1 MPPTKERPASVES
14 HQNVHRSVRVFAFAV
29 APIREEQLDAMF
41 DKGESPNDFPLVEII
56 LVKKSDSGL
65 VTTLGGE
72 IAPKEDKLHACMRHT
87 FDKSLLTRESQT
99 DFIDSVGNSSPVPYI
114 VTRDGAHRQAFLE
127 VMHVRSGSVSL
138 HEPRV
143 FNGEADKIEQLVSV
157 SPKELYGL
165 FKTGSVT
172 TRHGE
177 QFHIYGHLT
186 EAQSGDVSVTLR
198 AKSIQKK
205 EFERV
210 LDDIYVYEQTIRA
223 QMCEHINRVRRWYH
237 KPLISSL
244 GECGKEE
251 IKRAFLVAQMT
262 LGFTDERLRDAARAN
277 MPPPPADLPTASL
290 FLREIAPRQLPD
302 ALISPPTKEVRR
314 VRNILHYGLRGT
326 VGELYDRMSRDIS
339 EFKTTRGIDSI
350 AALYAIWPDVVAL
363 RPDKLS
369 ELLSYL
375 DSRFTVHML
384 ECLKIPAEVFGR
396 ALRKPERLPKYL
408 ARELKHTPERF
419 QLDHPTN
426 EAAGATKRPFVQILH
441 LLGLHPY
448 IPVTPEFNNE
458 AVKRMRGEILMQN
471 AVVFSAIP
479 AIERNAKADN
489 SIFEIG
495 VARFLEYPPELDELV
510 LERAPHTILSR
521 STKDPVGGRKLRL
534 WYDERPPKDVER
546 LIIKSFQEADI
557 HDDFS
562 VNFVIRDNN
571 FSLSERDDIPVRV
584 AMVDK
589 LRNALVGH
597 FEKELAGSGCKV
609 DIIPGTRKRGTLD
622 AVQTYMNIQ
631 SPEERERFADERSG
645 GKRPGSVGNLIVREK
660 FVIRFTKDDRVQF
673 CEVSMYPFEQ
683 IEGTDSPLAGS
694 GFIGYKEKISDD
706 MEGRYAAE
714 RLINPP
720 TEDPTAPSL
729 IQLLEPESWSRS
741 RFELIRHLQRSPK
754 KKKH

>member
-1 MPPTKERPASVES
+1 MPLTKERPASVDSRE
-14 HQNVHRSVRVFAFAV
+14 NAHRSVRVFTV
-29 APIREEQLDAMF
+29 APIREEQLDALF
-41 DKGESPNDFPLVEII
+41 EKGGSPNDFSLVEII

-72 IAPKEDKLHACMRHT
+72 ISLQEDIVSASMQRV
-87 FDKSLLTRESQT
+87 FEKSLLTRESLT
-99 DFIDSVGNSSPVPYI
+99 DFKKSVGSGSPIPYR
-114 VTRDGAHRQAFLE
+114 VTKDGEHIEALLE

-157 SPKELYGL
+157 SPDELREL
-165 FKTGSVT
+165 FKTGSVA
-172 TRHGE
+172 TRHSE
-177 QFHIYGHLT
+177 HFHIYGHLT
-186 EAQSGDVSVTLR
+186 QAETDDVSVAPKDR
-198 AKSIQKK
+198 RVQQH
-205 EFERV
+205 EFARV
-210 LDDIYVYEQTIRA
+210 LDDIYVYEQTIRV
-223 QMCEHINRVRRWYH
+223 QMRDHINRVRRWYH

-251 IKRAFLVAQMT
+251 IKRSFLVAQMT
-262 LGFTDERLRDAARAN
+262 LGFTDERLRDTAHAN

-326 VGELYDRMSRDIS
+326 VGELYDRMGRDIS
-339 EFKTTRGIDSI
+339 KFKTTRGMDSI

-375 DSRFTVHML
+375 DSRFTAHML
-384 ECLKIPAEVFGR
+384 ERLKIPAEVFGR

-426 EAAGATKRPFVQILH
+426 EAAGATKRPFVQVLH

-495 VARFLEYPPELDELV
+495 VARFLEYPPELDEIV
-510 LERAPHTILSR
+510 LEHTPHTILSR
-521 STKDPVGGRKLRL
+521 MTKDLVGGRKLRL

-546 LIIKSFQEADI
+546 LIIKSFQETDI
-557 HDDFS
+557 YDDFS

-571 FSLSERDDIPVRV
+571 FSLSERDNIPMRV

-597 FEKELAGSGCKV
+597 FESELSGTGCKV
-609 DIIPGTRKRGTLD
+609 DIIPGTLKRGTLD

-631 SPEERERFADERSG
+631 FPEERERFTDERSG

-673 CEVSMYPFEQ
+673 CEVSIYPFEQ
-683 IEGTDSPLAGS
+683 IEAVGMPLAGS

-720 TEDPTAPSL
+720 TGDPTASSI
-729 IQLLEPESWSRS
+729 IQSLEPDSWSKT
-741 RFELIRHLQRSPK
+741 RFGLIRNLQG
-754 KKKH
+754 